1 MFFWHAGRI
10 ERDEDKGGQR
20 ASPSTT
26 QVRPLSTTCTP
37 SATNQAPNNHHHHHH
52 NHNYNTIDNN
62 NNNYNNNNNN
72 SNNNYNNNNTS
83 VYNKNQNSSAT
94 NDTLLIILL
103 LKYSYTY
110 LIYLSLYLSQCTYTW
125 SWTYSTD
132 MLTNRRLNT
141 IDNVVLFIRS
151 LSPSC
156 VWISFVLSFFLSSFF
171 LFFQFYNSI
180 GNRVR
185 FIRKKRSFA
194 SILI

>member
-52 NHNYNTIDNN
+52 NHNTIDNN
-62 NNNYNNNNNN
+62 NNNNSYNNNNNN

-83 VYNKNQNSSAT
+83 VYNKNQNSSVT
-94 NDTLLIILL
+94 NDTYDRLLIIPL

-156 VWISFVLSFFLSSFF
+156 VWISFFLSLVVFSF
-171 LFFQFYNSI
+171 L
-180 GNRVR
+180 
-185 FIRKKRSFA
+185 
-194 SILI
+194 SILQFKSVIAYVLLEKNDRSHRF